1 MKQKKIEKKKLLSS
15 YCPQRIACSSQL
27 STFYKENKFGAF
39 KISKKD
45 NAELKINSILMQV
58 AKLSSKK
65 NLQKAQLNHFFT
77 LTPLFR
83 HFTKHFQCRLQKT
96 WLLKLITTPNVPI
109 KTEISREVWTIQKTP
124 TISVSGRHRPI

>member
-1 MKQKKIEKKKLLSS
+1 MKQQKIEKKKKLLSS

-58 AKLSSKK
+58 AKLSSKELTK
-65 NLQKAQLNHFFT
+65 SSVKPFFYINSSVQTFHQTLSVQTLENMAIKINHHT
-77 LTPLFR
+77 
-83 HFTKHFQCRLQKT
+83 
-96 WLLKLITTPNVPI
+96 
-109 KTEISREVWTIQKTP
+109 
-124 TISVSGRHRPI
+124 